1 MWKFSIQFL
10 FDLDLK
16 SWQNEAQ
23 ESSGINRE
31 IDCGTKKI
39 LQKGI
44 TMEPKSS
51 T

>member
-31 IDCGTKKI
+31 IDCGTKKNTT
-39 LQKGI
+39 KGHNNGTKI
-44 TMEPKSS
+44 
-51 T
+51 